1 MRTIHLAA
9 VLAPMALSTLL
20 MLSAC
25 SQVNELTPVSGDTI
39 TSVRNATY
47 DVLVDKGVPV
57 LEAPVCAVN
66 EAGFTCIGSTV
77 DGSEIR
83 STAIGTSPIDLVI
96 EVDGQPIYVGT
107 VQDVLDAALLET
119 S

>member
-1 MRTIHLAA
+1 MRPITVAA
-9 VLAPMALSTLL
+9 VVSAVLPA
-20 MLSAC
+20 MLVLPAC

-47 DVLVDKGVPV
+47 DVLVDQQVPV

-83 STAIGTSPIDLVI
+83 STASGSTPIDLMI
-96 EVDGQPIYVGT
+96 EVDGRPIFDGT
-107 VQDVLDAALLET
+107 VQDVLDAALRE
-119 S
+119 SS

>member
-47 DVLVDKGVPV
+47 DVLVDQQVPV
-57 LEAPVCAVN
+57 LEAPVCSTDD
-66 EAGFTCIGSTV
+66 AGFTCVGSTT
-77 DGSEIR
+77 DGAVIR
-83 STAIGTSPIDLVI
+83 STATGSTTIDLVI

>member
-1 MRTIHLAA
+1 MRTIHMAGVVSA
-9 VLAPMALSTLL
+9 ALSTLL

-47 DVLVDKGVPV
+47 DVLVEQQVPI
-57 LEAPVCAVN
+57 LEAPVCTVN

-77 DGSEIR
+77 DGTAIT
-83 STAIGTSPIDLVI
+83 STASASKPIDLVV

-107 VQDVLDAALLET
+107 VQDVLDAALLE
-119 S
+119 SS

>member
-1 MRTIHLAA
+1 MRPITVVVSA
-9 VLAPMALSTLL
+9 VLPALLVL
-20 MLSAC
+20 PAC

-47 DVLVDKGVPV
+47 DVLVDQQVDI
-57 LEAPVCAVN
+57 LEAPVCTTN
-66 EAGFTCIGSTV
+66 EAGFTCIGSTI

-83 STAIGTSPIDLVI
+83 STASGTTPIDLVV
-96 EVDGQPIYVGT
+96 EVDGQSIFTGT
-107 VQDVLDAALLET
+107 VQDVLDAALLEA